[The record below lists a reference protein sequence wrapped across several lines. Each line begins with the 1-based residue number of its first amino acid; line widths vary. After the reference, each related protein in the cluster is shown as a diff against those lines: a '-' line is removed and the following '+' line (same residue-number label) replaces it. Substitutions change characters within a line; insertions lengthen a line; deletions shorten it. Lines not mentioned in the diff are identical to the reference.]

1 MTGSQGASTQPGLSR
16 ALSLGGAAGIS
27 TGLAFAAINF
37 LGMAQLLAYISGPV
51 SWIAVLGAGVLV
63 LGVRGLFCELNGM
76 FLPLPVTKKQAR
88 AAGDPRP
95 SLQELYKSHQGY
107 VRAVERFVRRSV
119 RERFLLPEDAVAAV
133 RDAEASD
140 VLVGVGH

>member
-1 MTGSQGASTQPGLSR
+1 VSEVGID
-16 ALSLGGAAGIS
+16 LGGVEVPVVGVPTATL
-27 TGLAFAAINF
+27 TGWNLRRAPYADGE
-37 LGMAQLLAYISGPV
+37 L
-51 SWIAVLGAGVLV
+51 
-63 LGVRGLFCELNGM
+63 CELNGM
-76 FLPLPVTKKQAR
+76 FLPLPVTKKQAK

-119 RERFLLPEDAVAAV
+119 KERFLLPDDADAAV
-133 RDAEASD
+133 REAEASD